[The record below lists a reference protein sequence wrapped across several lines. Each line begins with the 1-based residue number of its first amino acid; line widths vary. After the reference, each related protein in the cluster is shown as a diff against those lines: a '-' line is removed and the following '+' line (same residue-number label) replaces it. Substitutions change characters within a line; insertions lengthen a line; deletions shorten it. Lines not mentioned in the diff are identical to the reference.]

1 MYQVNRKESVRFRS
15 SAFRFFTFFSAGR
28 GGGGHAPAYCRIR
41 QFTLI
46 ELLVVIA
53 IIAILAAMLLPA
65 LNKARENA
73 RTTQCVSNVR
83 QLGTGVTMYA
93 NDNREQL
100 PKTGKNSDGGATPW
114 NLYASETIGLG
125 RVSSYVGGPQICDGT
140 DSRPRPL
147 IFRCPSGNGDPEAW
161 MHSSRRR
168 TDYLFL
174 RDSQTGNVCTSW
186 SFTGLGRPLNKLSR
200 EMLIICSA
208 GTTLLWRD
216 AYISHSNRE
225 APLFRANGSVRKIR
239 AAEYQNG
246 TGNGGMVKID
256 EL

>member
-1 MYQVNRKESVRFRS
+1 
-15 SAFRFFTFFSAGR
+15 
-28 GGGGHAPAYCRIR
+28 
-41 QFTLI
+41 
-46 ELLVVIA
+46 
-53 IIAILAAMLLPA
+53 
-65 LNKARENA
+65 
-73 RTTQCVSNVR
+73 
-83 QLGTGVTMYA
+83 
-93 NDNREQL
+93 
-100 PKTGKNSDGGATPW
+100 
-114 NLYASETIGLG
+114 
-125 RVSSYVGGPQICDGT
+125 
-140 DSRPRPL
+140 
-147 IFRCPSGNGDPEAW
+147 
-161 MHSSRRR
+161 MHSSRCR

>member
-1 MYQVNRKESVRFRS
+1 
-15 SAFRFFTFFSAGR
+15 
-28 GGGGHAPAYCRIR
+28 
-41 QFTLI
+41 
-46 ELLVVIA
+46 
-53 IIAILAAMLLPA
+53 
-65 LNKARENA
+65 
-73 RTTQCVSNVR
+73 
-83 QLGTGVTMYA
+83 
-93 NDNREQL
+93 
-100 PKTGKNSDGGATPW
+100 
-114 NLYASETIGLG
+114 
-125 RVSSYVGGPQICDGT
+125 
-140 DSRPRPL
+140 
-147 IFRCPSGNGDPEAW
+147 

-246 TGNGGMVKID
+246 TGNGGMAKID